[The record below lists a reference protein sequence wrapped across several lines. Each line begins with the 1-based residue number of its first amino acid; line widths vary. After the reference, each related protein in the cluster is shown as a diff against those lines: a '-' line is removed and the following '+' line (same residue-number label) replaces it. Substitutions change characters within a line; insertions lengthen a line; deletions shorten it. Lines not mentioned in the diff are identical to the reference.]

1 MNVFDFG
8 YFAAATVL
16 SPIWARKGRQGWRER
31 LGHAPALG
39 EKGDANRPRVL
50 LHAVSVG
57 EVSAL
62 AGLVPKLLP
71 RAEVVVAT
79 TTDTGTARA
88 KKLFGEVCPIV
99 RYPLDFS
106 WSVKRFL
113 DAVRPD
119 VVGLVEL
126 EVWPNFVRA
135 CQARGVP
142 VAVINGRL
150 SAKSFA
156 GYTKLKPV
164 LGATFKRLAKVG
176 AQDETYAKR
185 FAAMGVSPQRLSVT
199 GSMKWDSALSALNDL
214 IAQGGEESLSM
225 AHGRGGAALVKGASE
240 LAAELG
246 IDPNRPLI
254 VAGSTAEGEEKLISD
269 ACPTGV
275 QLLCAPRKPERFD
288 RAAADMPMCVR
299 RSQKRGNA
307 GAGASVKR
315 ASGTS
320 RAHTDRFLLDTL
332 GELRQAYALADLVVI
347 GRSFV
352 KLGASDPLE
361 PAGLGK
367 AVIVGPHFAN
377 FQTIVDELKTKQAIS
392 VVHPGQLRTKIEEL
406 LRNRSACATMAA
418 NARACIR
425 MHAGASDRHAEMLLG
440 LVQDQRIGG

>member
-1 MNVFDFG
+1 MNAFDVAYYVG
-8 YFAAATVL
+8 ALAL

-31 LGHAPALG
+31 LGHAPVLG
-39 EKGDANRPRVL
+39 AKQDASKPRVL

-62 AGLVPKLLP
+62 STLVPKLLP
-71 RAEVVVAT
+71 RAEVIVAT

-88 KKLFGEVCPIV
+88 KKLFGDVCPIV

-135 CQARGVP
+135 CDARGVA

-150 SAKSFA
+150 SAKSFG
-156 GYTKLKPV
+156 GYTKLKPI
-164 LGATFKRLAKVG
+164 LGATFKRLSKVG

-214 IAQGGEESLSM
+214 IAQGGEESLSL
-225 AHGRGGAALVKGASE
+225 AHGRAGAALVKGAAE
-240 LAAELG
+240 LAADLG

-269 ACPTGV
+269 SCPTGV

-299 RSQKRGNA
+299 RSQKRG
-307 GAGASVKR
+307 GTGASVKR
-315 ASGTS
+315 ATGTS

-367 AVIVGPHFAN
+367 AVIVGPHYAN
-377 FQTIVDELKTKQAIS
+377 FQTIVDELKANQAIS

-406 LRNRSACATMAA
+406 MRNRSACATMAA
-418 NARACIR
+418 NARTCIR
-425 MHAGASDRHAEMLLG
+425 THAGASDRHAEMLLG
-440 LVQDQRIGG
+440 LVGNGRAFGG